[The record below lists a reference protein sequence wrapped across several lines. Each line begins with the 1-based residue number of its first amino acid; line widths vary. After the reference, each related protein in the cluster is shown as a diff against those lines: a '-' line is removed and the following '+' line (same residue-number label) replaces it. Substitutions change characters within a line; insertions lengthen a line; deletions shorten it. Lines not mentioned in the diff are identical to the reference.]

1 MIDDYFKVII
11 ESLIVSH
18 SVSSFKIL
26 RKEVSEEDGYIRVK
40 CNLSNG
46 DFLEFAEYIVV
57 HKDKLRLETY
67 SYHWQG
73 KEGRLIKRWDNVA
86 HHKEIKTFPYHI
98 HLADG
103 SVIESVNIAL
113 KKILSEIGK
122 TIIVTE

>member
-46 DFLEFAEYIVV
+46 DILEFAEYIVV

-73 KEGRLIKRWDNVA
+73 KEGRLIKRWDNVV

-103 SVIESVNIAL
+103 RVIESVNIAL

>member
-1 MIDDYFKVII
+1 MIDDYFNDII

-26 RKEVSEEDGYIRVK
+26 RKELTEEDGYIRIK

-46 DFLEFAEYIVV
+46 DVLEFAEYIVV

-73 KEGRLIKRWDNVA
+73 NDGRLIKRWDNVA
-86 HHKEIKTFPYHI
+86 HHKEVKTFRYHL

-103 SVIESVNIAL
+103 RVIESVKATL
-113 KKILSEIGK
+113 KRILSDIGK
-122 TIIVTE
+122 TIIVNE

>member
-1 MIDDYFKVII
+1 MIDDYFKDII

-26 RKEVSEEDGYIRVK
+26 RKELTEEDGYIRVK

-46 DFLEFAEYIVV
+46 GILEFAEYIIV

-73 KEGRLIKRWDNVA
+73 KDGRLIKRWDNVA
-86 HHKEIKTFPYHI
+86 HHKEIKTFPYHL

-103 SVIESVNIAL
+103 KVIESVRITL
-113 KKILSEIGK
+113 KKILSDIGR
-122 TIIVTE
+122 TIIVNE

>member
-1 MIDDYFKVII
+1 MIDDYLNDII

-26 RKEVSEEDGYIRVK
+26 RKELTEEDCYIRIK
-40 CNLSNG
+40 CNLLNG
-46 DFLEFAEYIVV
+46 GILEFAEYIVV

-73 KEGRLIKRWDNVA
+73 KDGRLIKRWDNVA
-86 HHKEIKTFPYHI
+86 HHKEVKTFPYHL

-103 SVIESVNIAL
+103 RVIESVKTTL
-113 KKILSEIGK
+113 KRILSDIGK
-122 TIIVTE
+122 TIIVNE